1 MKISPSKKGI
11 PSYPVLMKAIGLAAA
26 AVSLVSCDKAER
38 KRQLGGLIENQQ
50 VTRQNETE
58 TSLPGAP
65 LPPSVPQENARHARS
80 VTTLP
85 GAPLPPSEPERPPQ
99 ATAGEVPPERTDAL
113 SPEEEPL
120 QLGGDVPY
128 VPENNEDDE

>member
-1 MKISPSKKGI
+1 MKISPSKKGF
-11 PSYPVLMKAIGLAAA
+11 PSYPVLIKTLGLAAA
-26 AVSLVSCDKAER
+26 AASLVSCDKAER
-38 KRQLGGLIENQQ
+38 KRQLGGLIENPQ
-50 VTRQNETE
+50 VPVQNERE
-58 TSLPGAP
+58 TSLPGEP
-65 LPPSVPQENARHARS
+65 LPPSPASGASQAHRA

-99 ATAGEVPPERTDAL
+99 ATAGEIPPERTDAL

>member
-38 KRQLGGLIENQQ
+38 KRQLGGLVENPQ
-50 VTRQNETE
+50 VPVQNERE
-58 TSLPGAP
+58 
-65 LPPSVPQENARHARS
+65 
-80 VTTLP
+80 TTLP

>member
-1 MKISPSKKGI
+1 MKISPSKKGF
-11 PSYPVLMKAIGLAAA
+11 PSYPVLMKTLGLAAA
-26 AVSLVSCDKAER
+26 AASLVSCDKAER
-38 KRQLGGLIENQQ
+38 KRQLGGLVENPQVPVQ
-50 VTRQNETE
+50 NRPVTR
-58 TSLPGAP
+58 LPGAP

-85 GAPLPPSEPERPPQ
+85 GEPPAPSEPERPPQ

-128 VPENNEDDE
+128 VPENNEDDK

>member
-1 MKISPSKKGI
+1 
-11 PSYPVLMKAIGLAAA
+11 MKAIGLAAA
-26 AVSLVSCDKAER
+26 AASLVSCDKAER
-38 KRQLGGLIENQQ
+38 KQRTGGLVENPQVPVQ
-50 VTRQNETE
+50 NQPVTRL
-58 TSLPGAP
+58 SGAQP
-65 LPPSVPQENARHARS
+65 
-80 VTTLP
+80 T
-85 GAPLPPSEPERPPQ
+85 PSEPERPPQ

>member
-11 PSYPVLMKAIGLAAA
+11 PSYPVLMKTLGLAAVA
-26 AVSLVSCDKAER
+26 ASLVSCDKAER

-58 TSLPGAP
+58 TSLPGE
-65 LPPSVPQENARHARS
+65 PPA
-80 VTTLP
+80 L
-85 GAPLPPSEPERPPQ
+85 SEPERLPQ
-99 ATAGEVPPERTDAL
+99 ATAGEIPPERTDAL

>member
-11 PSYPVLMKAIGLAAA
+11 PSYPVLMKTLGLAATA
-26 AVSLVSCDKAER
+26 ASLVSCEQR
-38 KRQLGGLIENQQ
+38 TGGLVENPQ
-50 VTRQNETE
+50 VPAQN
-58 TSLPGAP
+58 
-65 LPPSVPQENARHARS
+65 QS

-85 GAPLPPSEPERPPQ
+85 GEPLPPSEPERPPQ
-99 ATAGEVPPERTDAL
+99 ATAGEIAPERTDAL
-113 SPEEEPL
+113 CPEEEPL